1 MTKKAPPYKE
11 PTEVSGTVIEL
22 FAGVG
27 GFRIAL
33 ARSGLKTV
41 FSNQWEPSTKAQHAS
56 DCYVFNFGE
65 EGHTNVNITDLV
77 DQHLS
82 TGERLIPRA
91 DVLVG
96 GYPCQ
101 DYSVA
106 KTLNS
111 SKGIQGKKGVLWWD
125 IHRLVASNRPK
136 YVFLENV
143 DRLLKSPASQ
153 RGRDFAVMLRTLGS
167 LGYRI
172 EWRVVNSAEYGFP
185 QRRIRVFIVATKTR
199 RVSSLKATEA
209 DEIIFNSGVLAR
221 ALPVRGKKNQLQEID
236 LTNSPEVISDEFG
249 EGGGKSP
256 FENAGVYQGGK
267 AFTVKTEAVTPRRSS
282 VLGDVLIDDK
292 DVPDEFWVP
301 ESRLAEWRFLKG
313 AKTIERTHKASG
325 ESYHYAEGGMAFPDL
340 STNPSRTILTGE
352 GGTSPSRFKHIIY
365 TSRGYRR
372 LVPIELERLSGF
384 PDDWTKKSSENTELS
399 DARRAFF
406 IGNALVVG
414 LVERVGAVLA
424 KDLRATRHS
433 PN

>member
-1 MTKKAPPYKE
+1 M
-11 PTEVSGTVIEL
+11 VEL

-82 TGERLIPRA
+82 TGGRLIPRA

-125 IHRLVASNRPK
+125 IHRLVASNRPT

-153 RGRDFAVMLRTLGS
+153 RGRDFAVMLRTLGA

-199 RVSSLKATEA
+199 RVSPLKATDAE
-209 DEIIFNSGVLAR
+209 EIIFNGGVLAR
-221 ALPVRGKKNQLQEID
+221 ALPVRRKKNQLQEID
-236 LTNSPEVISDEFG
+236 LTSSPEVISDEFG
-249 EGGGKSP
+249 QGGGKSP

-282 VLGDVLIDDK
+282 VLGDVLIEDEE
-292 DVPDEFWVP
+292 VPDEFWVP

-340 STNPSRTILTGE
+340 LTNPSRTILTGE
-352 GGTSPSRFKHIIY
+352 GGTSPSRFKHIIKLGK
-365 TSRGYRR
+365 RYRR
-372 LVPIELERLSGF
+372 LTPLELERLNGF
-384 PDDWTKKSSENTELS
+384 PDNWTSHSTKGPVA
-399 DARRAFF
+399 DAKRAFF
-406 IGNALVVG
+406 MGNALVVDY
-414 LVERVGAVLA
+414 VAKVGEVLA
-424 KDLRATRHS
+424 EDIMNGTK
-433 PN
+433 P